1 MNCYGEQITQIK
13 VYVIYPPDETGNT
26 EQVEI
31 WETPDDFAG
40 SKCCWNTYDNPG
52 SNYFG
57 YDYSPS
63 CSDNDFD
70 DTTIITLGV
79 DTIANWDIPPSA
91 NTTYQFK
98 AIGYTTLGWSE
109 QAITNFTAMGIS
121 GCTDPEACNYN
132 PNATDD
138 DGTCVVHHNCG
149 DLNGDGLVNIFDII
163 TMAYCILG
171 DGECTDE
178 MDLNQDGV
186 VNIVDIIQLVNWIFE
201 GFSVPSLNRIYSP
214 GLTNDDIGQI
224 ETVFQKLIHHK
235 KASNADLK
243 EVKRV
248 IRKNIPK
255 QKMTKK
261 DNIIQKP
268 QKDEKQILIN
278 RIKKKLQN
286 QRKALRKR

>member
-1 MNCYGEQITQIK
+1 
-13 VYVIYPPDETGNT
+13 
-26 EQVEI
+26 
-31 WETPDDFAG
+31 
-40 SKCCWNTYDNPG
+40 
-52 SNYFG
+52 
-57 YDYSPS
+57 
-63 CSDNDFD
+63 
-70 DTTIITLGV
+70 
-79 DTIANWDIPPSA
+79 
-91 NTTYQFK
+91 
-98 AIGYTTLGWSE
+98 
-109 QAITNFTAMGIS
+109 
-121 GCTDPEACNYN
+121 
-132 PNATDD
+132 
-138 DGTCVVHHNCG
+138 
-149 DLNGDGLVNIFDII
+149 
-163 TMAYCILG
+163 MAYCILG